1 MQLPLFGPC
10 CGREG
15 RWPVRAIRVRWTEG
29 VGSEAVEAGR
39 SGDGGAGCDPT
50 LVKYVC
56 HMAVAGVLAYH
67 GRGCSGTLGLPFAGK
82 VDVGASGRST

>member
-67 GRGCSGTLGLPFAGK
+67 GRGLQRYPRPSLRRQ
-82 VDVGASGRST
+82 GRRGRLW